1 MSEPKLSRA
10 CIFDIIIDLKG
21 KDKKSTRD
29 VYQFHAQLFSTLNL

>member
-10 CIFDIIIDLKG
+10 CMFDIIDLKG
-21 KDKKSTRD
+21 QDKKSTRD